1 MSTKGD
7 DAAAGP
13 LSPRSLKLMA
23 LTFGALGVANLLRSV
38 RAATVDG
45 AFRPQG
51 EAWWLLLVGV
61 ALGAGAVAF
70 ALMARRPKR
79 AG

>member
-1 MSTKGD
+1 MSAKGD
-7 DAAAGP
+7 DAAGP

-23 LTFGALGVANLLRSV
+23 LTFGALGVANLLRFV
-38 RAATVDG
+38 RAATADG

-51 EAWWLLLVGV
+51 EAWWLLLAGV
-61 ALGAGAVAF
+61 VLGAGAAAF
-70 ALMARRPKR
+70 ALMARRPER